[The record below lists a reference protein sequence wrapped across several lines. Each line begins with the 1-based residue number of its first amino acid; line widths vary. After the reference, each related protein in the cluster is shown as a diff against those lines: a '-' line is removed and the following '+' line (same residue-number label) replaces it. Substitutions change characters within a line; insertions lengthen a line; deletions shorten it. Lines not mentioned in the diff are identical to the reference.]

1 MNNTKAQL
9 IIRNI
14 NEINDEINSFKK
26 TMDSETLFDKLSVVT
41 GVFSNEIPEIQSN
54 LLFREG
60 TETRDAET
68 VVGLLEKYLADNDI
82 EYTEKETENEI
93 YKKFWKS
100 FLLWF
105 EKELVDLDL
114 IQDKFVSWSNWDGG
128 TNYLTIDYDNEYILY
143 TGENYPD
150 SLKRDEGDIVEI
162 KKFIEMAYTHWIKDD
177 AESHYKFTILVNNRL
192 QMFKLP
198 YKLQNGKVVDQGYKS
213 SYFVGKIKDYKM
225 FERKIQYAEKMI
237 LSKNLMDKKT
247 ALDAII
253 DSLQYLISMQPGKRG
268 EQYGKLASSVN
279 SDNYSKIYS
288 VIKTELG
295 EIMKISN
302 EYFDIRH
309 NDYLNKAKEKRE
321 SLNDSQFI
329 EYLYNRSY
337 ALLYLL
343 RLKDSK

>member
-1 MNNTKAQL
+1 MKLMMRL
-9 IIRNI
+9 IVL
-14 NEINDEINSFKK
+14 KK
-26 TMDSETLFDKLSVVT
+26 TMDSETLFDKLSIVT

-82 EYTEKETENEI
+82 EYTEKETENGI

-114 IQDKFVSWSNWDGG
+114 IQDKFVCWSNWNGG
-128 TNYLTIDYDNEYILY
+128 TNHLTIDYDNEYILY

-150 SLKRDEGDIVEI
+150 SLKRNEGDIVEI

-177 AESHYKFTILVNNRL
+177 IESHYKFTIQVNNRL

-213 SYFVGKIKDYKM
+213 SYLVGKIKDYKM

-237 LSKNLMDKKT
+237 ISKNLMDKKS

-253 DSLQYLISMQPGKRG
+253 DALQYLISIQSGNRKN
-268 EQYGKLASSVN
+268 QYTQLALSVN
-279 SDNYSKIYS
+279 GDKYSKTYS
-288 VIKTELG
+288 VINKELD

-302 EYFDIRH
+302 DYFDIRH
-309 NDYLNKAKEKRE
+309 NDYLTSAKEKRE

-343 RLKDSK
+343 RLKDPK

>member
-105 EKELVDLDL
+105 EKE
-114 IQDKFVSWSNWDGG
+114 F
-128 TNYLTIDYDNEYILY
+128 
-143 TGENYPD
+143 
-150 SLKRDEGDIVEI
+150 
-162 KKFIEMAYTHWIKDD
+162 
-177 AESHYKFTILVNNRL
+177 
-192 QMFKLP
+192 
-198 YKLQNGKVVDQGYKS
+198 
-213 SYFVGKIKDYKM
+213 
-225 FERKIQYAEKMI
+225 
-237 LSKNLMDKKT
+237 
-247 ALDAII
+247 
-253 DSLQYLISMQPGKRG
+253 
-268 EQYGKLASSVN
+268 
-279 SDNYSKIYS
+279 
-288 VIKTELG
+288 
-295 EIMKISN
+295 
-302 EYFDIRH
+302 
-309 NDYLNKAKEKRE
+309 
-321 SLNDSQFI
+321 
-329 EYLYNRSY
+329 
-337 ALLYLL
+337 
-343 RLKDSK
+343 

>member
-1 MNNTKAQL
+1 MNNTTAQL

-26 TMDSETLFDKLSVVT
+26 TMDSETLFKKLYVVT

-114 IQDKFVSWSNWDGG
+114 IQDKFVSWSNWNGG

-150 SLKRDEGDIVEI
+150 SLKRNEGDIVEI

-177 AESHYKFTILVNNRL
+177 AESHYKFTIQINNRL

-253 DSLQYLISMQPGKRG
+253 DSLQYLISMQPKHK
-268 EQYGKLASSVN
+268 EKQELALTVN
-279 SDNYSKIYS
+279 SNEYSKVYS

-309 NDYLNKAKEKRE
+309 HDYLNSAKEKRE

-343 RLKDSK
+343 RLKDPK

>member
-1 MNNTKAQL
+1 MVCGYSK
-9 IIRNI
+9 
-14 NEINDEINSFKK
+14 
-26 TMDSETLFDKLSVVT
+26 
-41 GVFSNEIPEIQSN
+41 
-54 LLFREG
+54 
-60 TETRDAET
+60 
-68 VVGLLEKYLADNDI
+68 
-82 EYTEKETENEI
+82 
-93 YKKFWKS
+93 
-100 FLLWF
+100 
-105 EKELVDLDL
+105 KELVDLDL
-114 IQDKFVSWSNWDGG
+114 IQDKFVSWSNWNGG

-150 SLKRDEGDIVEI
+150 SLKRNEGDIVEI

-247 ALDAII
+247 ALDAVI

-343 RLKDSK
+343 RLKDPK

>member
-1 MNNTKAQL
+1 
-9 IIRNI
+9 
-14 NEINDEINSFKK
+14 
-26 TMDSETLFDKLSVVT
+26 MDSETLFKKLYVVT

-82 EYTEKETENEI
+82 EYTEKETENEL

-114 IQDKFVSWSNWDGG
+114 IQDKFVSWSNWNGG
-128 TNYLTIDYDNEYILY
+128 TNHLTIDYDNEYILY

-150 SLKRDEGDIVEI
+150 SLKRNEGDIVEI

-177 AESHYKFTILVNNRL
+177 AESHYKFTIQVNNRL

-213 SYFVGKIKDYKM
+213 SYFVGKIKNYKM

-247 ALDAII
+247 ALDAVI
-253 DSLQYLISMQPGKRG
+253 DSLQYLISMQSKHK
-268 EQYGKLASSVN
+268 EKQELALTVN
-279 SDNYSKIYS
+279 SNEYSKVYS

-295 EIMKISN
+295 EV
-302 EYFDIRH
+302 
-309 NDYLNKAKEKRE
+309 
-321 SLNDSQFI
+321 
-329 EYLYNRSY
+329 
-337 ALLYLL
+337 
-343 RLKDSK
+343 